1 MLYLEI
7 LYAILCKRTI
17 SIVAILVAT
26 ICDILISLINKKWI
40 KNIIYSLFTII
51 FIGYYMYFSMFECNL
66 TISNIFNNVKA
77 VKFTS
82 VVIGK
87 LSLKLLLFFIPLIL
101 VNINFKKIKISIKI
115 KLIIVVL
122 LYLISMIIILSDN
135 KSLYSKYN
143 LYFKIQ
149 NNDENVKE
157 FGLITSLKLD
167 LFKTIFKFKDHN
179 IYNLNSICD
188 NDEICEISEYL
199 SSKDNHSNNAYTGIF
214 KGKNLIV
221 ILAESF
227 YPIGV
232 SKETTPTLYEMI
244 NSGFN
249 FTNYYTPLYPV
260 STADSQYV
268 LDTSLLPANNTTS
281 MKDSVN
287 NYFIYSYPH
296 VLNYKS
302 FSYHNYEYNYYDRD
316 KYMKNMGYQT
326 YLACGNGLEKRIDC
340 SRQSDYDMILSTVSD
355 YIDLDNF
362 LVYYTTMSG
371 HANYDDTRYSIKK
384 NKYLV
389 EDLPYSE
396 IVKNY
401 MASQIELDKAL
412 EYLIN
417 ALKEKNKL
425 EDTVIVLAGDH
436 PPYTLSESELKE
448 RKKINDY
455 FDRYHTNL
463 IIYNSEIKN
472 TVVDKYCSTIDVLP
486 TVLNLFGITYD
497 NKLLMG
503 KDIFS
508 DDISTIVFQTGS
520 FIYNGNKYNANYEK
534 VTSGLLSKTEV
545 EEIRDSIFKEYRYSR
560 LILENDYYSKL
571 K

>member
-1 MLYLEI
+1 MYLEI

-40 KNIIYSLFTII
+40 KNII
-51 FIGYYMYFSMFECNL
+51 
-66 TISNIFNNVKA
+66 
-77 VKFTS
+77 
-82 VVIGK
+82 
-87 LSLKLLLFFIPLIL
+87 
-101 VNINFKKIKISIKI
+101 
-115 KLIIVVL
+115 
-122 LYLISMIIILSDN
+122 
-135 KSLYSKYN
+135 
-143 LYFKIQ
+143 
-149 NNDENVKE
+149 
-157 FGLITSLKLD
+157 
-167 LFKTIFKFKDHN
+167 
-179 IYNLNSICD
+179 
-188 NDEICEISEYL
+188 
-199 SSKDNHSNNAYTGIF
+199 
-214 KGKNLIV
+214 
-221 ILAESF
+221 
-227 YPIGV
+227 
-232 SKETTPTLYEMI
+232 
-244 NSGFN
+244 
-249 FTNYYTPLYPV
+249 
-260 STADSQYV
+260 
-268 LDTSLLPANNTTS
+268 SLLPANNTTS

-340 SRQSDYDMILSTVSD
+340 SRQSDYDMISSTVSD

-412 EYLIN
+412 EYLVN

-448 RKKINDY
+448 
-455 FDRYHTNL
+455 
-463 IIYNSEIKN
+463 
-472 TVVDKYCSTIDVLP
+472 
-486 TVLNLFGITYD
+486 
-497 NKLLMG
+497 M
-503 KDIFS
+503 
-508 DDISTIVFQTGS
+508 
-520 FIYNGNKYNANYEK
+520 
-534 VTSGLLSKTEV
+534 KTK
-545 EEIRDSIFKEYRYSR
+545 S
-560 LILENDYYSKL
+560 
-571 K
+571 

>member
-7 LYAILCKRTI
+7 LYAILCHNSLSFI
-17 SIVAILVAT
+17 AILVSCM
-26 ICDILISLINKKWI
+26 CDILISLIPKKWI
-40 KNIIYSLFTII
+40 KNIIYSLFII
-51 FIGYYMYFSMFECNL
+51 VFISYYMYYNMFECNL
-66 TISNIFNNVKA
+66 TLLNILNNVKA
-77 VKFTS
+77 IKFTD
-82 VVIGK
+82 VIVHK
-87 LSLKLLLFFIPLIL
+87 LNIKLLLFFIPLIFI
-101 VNINFKKIKISIKI
+101 NINFKFNIKTKI
-115 KLIIVVL
+115 KLIIVL
-122 LYLISMIIILSDN
+122 IIYLISMISIVIDR
-135 KSLYSKYN
+135 KDLYSKYN

-149 NNDENVKE
+149 NNDENVKQ

-167 LFKTIFKFKDHN
+167 LFKTIFKFRDHD
-179 IYNLNSICD
+179 IYTLNNICD

-199 SSKDNHSNNAYTGIF
+199 STKTNHSNNSYTGIF

-232 SKETTPTLYEMI
+232 SKETTPTLYKMI
-244 NSGFN
+244 NNGFN

-268 LDTSLLPANNTTS
+268 LDTSLLPANNTNS
-281 MKDSVN
+281 MKDSIN
-287 NYFIYSYPH
+287 NYFVYSYPN
-296 VLNYKS
+296 VLDYKS
-302 FSYHNYEYNYYDRD
+302 FSYHNYDYDYYDRD
-316 KYMKNMGYQT
+316 KYMKNMGYDT

-340 SRQSDYDMILSTVSD
+340 THQSDYEMISSTVND

-371 HANYDDTRYSIKK
+371 HANYTSDKYAISK
-384 NKYLV
+384 NLSKV
-389 EDLPYSE
+389 ENLEYSE

-401 MASQIELDKAL
+401 MASQIELDKGL
-412 EYLIN
+412 EYL
-417 ALKEKNKL
+417 LKKL
-425 EDTVIVLAGDH
+425 EEKGKLDDTVIVLAGDH

-448 RKKINDY
+448 RKQINDY

-472 TVVDKYCSTIDVLP
+472 TKVDKYCSTIDVLP
-486 TVLNLFGITYD
+486 TVLNLFGISYD
-497 NKLLMG
+497 SKLLMG

-508 DDISTIVFQTGS
+508 DEISTIVFQTGS
-520 FIYNGNKYNANYEK
+520 FIYDGNKYNANYEQ
-534 VTSGLLSKTEV
+534 VTSGILSKNEV
-545 EEIRDSIFKEYRYSR
+545 ENIRDSIFKEYRYSR